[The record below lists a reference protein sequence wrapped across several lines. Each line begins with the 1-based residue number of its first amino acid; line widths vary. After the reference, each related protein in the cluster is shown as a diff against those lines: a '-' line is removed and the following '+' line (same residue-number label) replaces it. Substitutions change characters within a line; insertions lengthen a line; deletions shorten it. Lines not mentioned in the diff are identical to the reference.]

1 MRITVAAGG
10 TGGHIYPALAVVRRL
25 SATRADVAVE
35 WIGGHRGLERDLVR
49 GAGLPLT
56 RLSLRSLR
64 TVDLSANTIL
74 DPLRLLASI
83 PQAFLALRRQR
94 PEVIYLTGGYVAI
107 PVLVA
112 AAVLRIPT
120 LLWEGNRI
128 AGRSVRATAR
138 LATLRAVTFGGTR
151 EQLPEPSFVTGT
163 PIRDLGD
170 RDRATARARLGL
182 PLDDAVVLV
191 FGGSQASRRL
201 NTAVSEALGELV
213 ERCTVLHITGVE
225 GITAAEADRMALP
238 EAVRDRYRPIAF
250 LESDM
255 DAALAS
261 ADLLVG
267 RAGSSTIAEAV
278 AFGLPLVVVPY
289 PHAAAHQRANA
300 AQVVD
305 AGGALLVADE
315 DFDGAALLHA
325 AELLGDPRLDAMR
338 AASQALARPG
348 AAEATVQLL
357 EALADRR
364 ALPTP
369 AGVEALTREA
379 A

>member
-1 MRITVAAGG
+1 
-10 TGGHIYPALAVVRRL
+10 LAVVRRL
-25 SATRADVAVE
+25 SATRADVAVD
-35 WIGGHRGLERDLVR
+35 WIGGHRGLERDLVP

-64 TVDLSANTIL
+64 TVDLSIATIL
-74 DPLRLLASI
+74 DPLRLIVSV
-83 PQAFLALRRQR
+83 PQAILALRRLR
-94 PEVIYLTGGYVAI
+94 PDVIYLTGGYVAI
-107 PVLVA
+107 PVLA
-112 AAVLRIPT
+112 AAAILRIPT
-120 LLWEGNRI
+120 LLWEGNRL

-138 LATLRAVTFGGTR
+138 LATLRAVTFDGTR
-151 EQLPEPSFVTGT
+151 EQLPEPLFVTGT
-163 PIRDLGD
+163 PIREVGD
-170 RDRATARARLGL
+170 RDRSAARARLAL
-182 PLDDAVVLV
+182 RSDEDVILV

-201 NTAVSEALGELV
+201 NTAVSEALSELV
-213 ERCTVLHITGVE
+213 TRCTVLHITGAE
-225 GITAAEADRMALP
+225 GIDAAEVGREALP
-238 EAVRDRYRPIAF
+238 VAVRDRYRPIAY
-250 LESDM
+250 LETDM

-267 RAGSSTIAEAV
+267 RAGSSTIAEAA

-300 AQVVD
+300 AQVVE
-305 AGGALLVADE
+305 AGGALLIADE
-315 DFDGAALLHA
+315 DFDGAALLRA
-325 AELLGDPRLDAMR
+325 ADLLGQPRIEAMR
-338 AASQALARPG
+338 AACLALARPG

>member
-35 WIGGHRGLERDLVR
+35 WIGGHRGLERELVP

-64 TVDLSANTIL
+64 TVDLSISTLL
-74 DPLRLLASI
+74 DPLRLAVSA
-83 PQAFLALRRQR
+83 PQALLALRRLR
-94 PEVIYLTGGYVAI
+94 PDVIYLTGGYVAI
-107 PVLVA
+107 PVLLA
-112 AAVLRIPT
+112 AAILRIPT

-138 LATLRAVTFGGTR
+138 LATLRAVSFVGTR
-151 EQLPEPSFVTGT
+151 DQLPEPSFVTGT
-163 PIRDLGD
+163 PIRELGA
-170 RDRATARARLGL
+170 RDRSAARVRLGL
-182 PLDDAVVLV
+182 PPDDDVILV

-201 NTAVSEALGELV
+201 NSAVSEAIAALV
-213 ERCTVLHITGVE
+213 TRCAVLHITGTD
-225 GITAAEADRMALP
+225 GIDAAEADRAALP
-238 EAVRDRYRPIAF
+238 EDRRDRYRPIAF
-250 LESDM
+250 LERDM
-255 DAALAS
+255 DAALAA

-267 RAGSSTIAEAV
+267 RAGSSTIAEA
-278 AFGLPLVVVPY
+278 AAYGLPLVVVPY

-300 AQVVD
+300 AQVVE

-315 DFDGAALLHA
+315 DFDGDALLRA
-325 AELLGDPRLDAMR
+325 ADLLGDPRIEVMR
-338 AASQALARPG
+338 AAALATARPG
-348 AAEATVQLL
+348 ATEATVQLL
-357 EALADRR
+357 EALAARR

-369 AGVEALTREA
+369 ARVEALTREA

>member
-25 SATRADVAVE
+25 SATRADVVVD
-35 WIGGHRGLERDLVR
+35 WVGGHRGLERDLVPH
-49 GAGLPLT
+49 AGLPLT
-56 RLSLRSLR
+56 RLWLRSLR
-64 TVDLSANTIL
+64 SVDLSLATL
-74 DPLRLLASI
+74 TDPLRLLASV
-83 PQAFLALRRQR
+83 PQALLALRRSR
-94 PEVIYLTGGYVAI
+94 PDVIYLTGGYVAI

-112 AAVLRIPT
+112 AAILRIPT
-120 LLWEGNRI
+120 LLWEGNRL

-138 LATLRAVTFGGTR
+138 LASLRAVTFEGTR
-151 EQLPEPSFVTGT
+151 EQLPEPTFVTGT
-163 PIRDLGD
+163 PIRDVGD
-170 RDRATARARLGL
+170 RDRAAARERLDL
-182 PLDDAVVLV
+182 PLDDDLLLV

-201 NTAVSEALGELV
+201 NTAVSEAVGELV
-213 ERCTVLHITGVE
+213 ARCTVLHITGAE
-225 GITAAEADRMALP
+225 GLAAAEADRDALP
-238 EAVRDRYRPIAF
+238 HAVRERYRPIAF
-250 LESDM
+250 LERDM

-267 RAGSSTIAEAV
+267 RAGSSTIAEAA

-300 AQVVD
+300 AQAVA
-305 AGGALLVADE
+305 AGGAVLVADE
-315 DFDGAALLHA
+315 AFDGTTLLRAADLLH
-325 AELLGDPRLDAMR
+325 DPRIEAMR
-338 AASQALARPG
+338 AAARSLARPG

-357 EALADRR
+357 EALAERR